1 VTCCE
6 GQTCSASVPQFR
18 LLAVVSPS
26 CVGGR
31 IGHAPMR
38 VNGTL
43 NGSQKSFL
51 RPRCDARE
59 CASNV
64 CKNEQKLFPSHCSG
78 WRWARC
84 NIKDVVVER
93 CEMLA
98 ANVWPL
104 HRKKVCNISDEAF
117 NE

>member
-1 VTCCE
+1 
-6 GQTCSASVPQFR
+6 
-18 LLAVVSPS
+18 
-26 CVGGR
+26 
-31 IGHAPMR
+31 MR